1 MTSYTTGI
9 LCPKCNS
16 DDCNFTTE
24 DLGKAIMAD
33 VRKHTTFCNSCAY
46 TKVAISIGRSEIF
59 TETKLPGS
67 DETEL
72 EYKYLGR
79 EKF

>member
-1 MTSYTTGI
+1 VTSHTTKVF
-9 LCPKCNS
+9 CPKCTS
-16 DDCNFTTE
+16 ADCNLTIE
-24 DLGKAIMAD
+24 ELGKAIIAD
-33 VRKHTTFCNSCAY
+33 VRKRTIYCNTCTYSKA
-46 TKVAISIGRSEIF
+46 SIIIANSEVF
-59 TETKLPGS
+59 TETRLPGS

>member
-1 MTSYTTGI
+1 MTSLTI
-9 LCPKCNS
+9 KIVCPKCDS
-16 DDCNFTTE
+16 ADCNFTTE
-24 DLGKAIMAD
+24 DLGNAIVAGI
-33 VRKHTTFCNSCAY
+33 RKHTTFCNTCTY
-46 TKVAISIGRSEIF
+46 TKVSISIAGSEIF
-59 TETKLPGS
+59 TETRLPGS